1 MSSTWCF
8 SWSSG
13 TGTVGN
19 LLTLLDVGSDDVSNF
34 IDGIALMSNFVPVT
48 SLSSVKKNMHVI
60 TPLLFNLKEK
70 SQKGREN
77 NAC

>member
-19 LLTLLDVGSDDVSNF
+19 LLTLLDDDGSDDVSNF

-48 SLSSVKKNMHVI
+48 SLSSVKKKYACYNTSAI
-60 TPLLFNLKEK
+60 QF
-70 SQKGREN
+70 KGKVTKRQGK
-77 NAC
+77 